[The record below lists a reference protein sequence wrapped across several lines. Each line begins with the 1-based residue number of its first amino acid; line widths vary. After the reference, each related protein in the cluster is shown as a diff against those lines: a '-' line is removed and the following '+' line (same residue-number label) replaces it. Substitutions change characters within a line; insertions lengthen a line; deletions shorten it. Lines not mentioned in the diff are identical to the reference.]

1 MALSKQA
8 YMALQLL
15 GYPHVAQEIVD
26 AINQAGG
33 YPAVTPGTTNASA
46 PIVVDANKSTSE
58 LHTQALYLGASGGD
72 TLVTATAA
80 ELNSLHSAGEVE
92 GDLAKLHNITASAA
106 ELNVLHSVTA
116 GTAAASSGLVLGA
129 TKNIDTLLFTPAA
142 PAAAGTNTQGS
153 ATALTADLN
162 FVTGANGTLAVK
174 LPVAVAGRLVIVV
187 NTVAGYVLPVFPAT
201 GASINADAANAS
213 ITIPAGGTVVFRAS
227 SSTQWYC

>member
-72 TLVTATAA
+72 TLVTAT
-80 ELNSLHSAGEVE
+80 
-92 GDLAKLHNITASAA
+92 AA